1 MNWTLVT
8 GPLIGAII
16 GYFTNYLAVKMLF
29 RPRSEIKFLGKR
41 LPFTPGVIPK
51 GKPRL
56 AKSIGRTVAETLL
69 TGDDIKRHMLS
80 EEVKGAVS
88 KKIMETA
95 KLGIKDGLIEITEMD
110 EKTYEEK
117 KVIFCSLASWQ
128 IYDAVATMPIKEK
141 VAESMMNEIKK
152 KLEELKEDGMMGSMI
167 AMMINDDLIKSIIE
181 PVSNQIYKHI
191 DKHGMEYIRPA
202 LEKKVSDAENLSGV
216 DVLSSLGIEPEE
228 FEDSVKK
235 LYGRV
240 VESNIDSVLEHLD
253 LAALIEEKINA
264 MDVIQ
269 LEDMVL
275 SVMKKELNIIV
286 RLGALIG
293 LIIGALNIFI

>member
-117 KVIFCSLASWQ
+117 KIIFCSLASWQ

-275 SVMKKELNIIV
+275 SVMKKELNTIV